1 MADTIRVGFAGV
13 GWMGE
18 QLLRRLSEN
27 EKSQVLAVFD
37 INRERTADILKQI
50 GISPDVLVD
59 NFDALVENPNIDAVF
74 LATPNTFHGPQS
86 ISALQAGKHVFCE
99 KPAATDYNDY
109 LRQIELDEANPK
121 LATMVDYI
129 LKFDPMENMLN
140 KMIADG
146 DFGEITQIQINYRH
160 PVNIAGD
167 KTWKLRKDIVG
178 DGIGMGPIHAIYA
191 MLWHMQ
197 EHKPVSVYAT
207 AMEASVRGF
216 EVPPIWNFLLEFDNG
231 ATGIIQG
238 NIDKGNRYDAYHNIY
253 GTKGGFVFDSQTE
266 QEVKVKYWS
275 EEKTDG
281 KWVFPLSKSIA
292 NRDGTE
298 KFLWP
303 DDLNLPDSGN
313 VVHHQTRECVGHFL
327 ESIIAGEKSPLSFSR
342 SEQVAEMGFAAMV
355 SANTKSPVKLPMDK
369 ELAKKVLSK

>member
-1 MADTIRVGFAGV
+1 MSEIKVGFAGV

-18 QLLRRLSEN
+18 QLLRRLKEN
-27 EKSQVLAVFD
+27 DSAEIISVFD
-37 INRERTADILKQI
+37 INRERTSQLLSQI
-50 GISPDVLVD
+50 GISENVLVNSYD
-59 NFDALVENPNIDAVF
+59 EMIENSDINTIFVV
-74 LATPNTFHGPQS
+74 TPNTFHGPQV
-86 ISALQAGKHVFCE
+86 ISALQAGKNVFCE

-109 LRQIELDEANPK
+109 LREIELDEANPQ

-129 LKFDPMENMLN
+129 MKFDPMANILN

-178 DGIGMGPIHAIYA
+178 DAIGMGPIHAIYA

-197 EHKPVSVYAT
+197 AHKPVSVYAT
-207 AMEASVRGF
+207 SMDASVRGF
-216 EVPPIWNFLLEFDNG
+216 EVPPIWNIMIEFDNG

-275 EEKTDG
+275 EEKTGG
-281 KWVFPLSKSIA
+281 KWVFPLSREIA
-292 NRDGTE
+292 KRDGTE
-298 KFLWP
+298 EFLWP
-303 DDLNLPDSGN
+303 EDLNLPDSGD
-313 VVHHQTRECVGHFL
+313 VVHHQTRECVGHFID
-327 ESIIAGEKSPLSFSR
+327 SIKAGEKSPLSFSK
-342 SEQVAEMGFAAMV
+342 SAGVAEIGFAALV
-355 SANTKSPVKLPMDK
+355 SAKTKSPVKLPMDK
-369 ELAKKVLSK
+369 ELAKQVLCD